1 MALPILY
8 SLRNCPYAMRARIA
22 IFKSHQAVALRDV
35 VLTDKPAAMILAS
48 PKATVPILVLDENS
62 PFKEDNARGNKALN
76 EASTNRAGDNRVV
89 IDESLDIMLWALKK
103 SDPNNLLHADNRV
116 TLPIKPDEKVNTLPK
131 KPNEKLNK
139 MLALITEFDVEFKL
153 RLEAYKCAKRYHETN
168 LNECRA
174 ACEHYIQRLESH
186 LTEHDYLFSAQ
197 ESLADIAL
205 LPFIRQFARIERQ
218 WYLQSPYPKLKNW
231 LNRYL
236 QSPMFTRVM
245 AKHPLWLECGEE
257 VVFFGQ

>member
-22 IFKSHQAVALRDV
+22 IFKSHQPVALRDV

-62 PFKEDNARGNKALN
+62 PFKEDNAQGNNKELSQAN
-76 EASTNRAGDNRVV
+76 TNRAGDNRII

-116 TLPIKPDEKVNTLPK
+116 TLPIKQ
-131 KPNEKLNK
+131 NEKLNE
-139 MLALITEFDVEFKL
+139 MLALITEFDVEFKR

-168 LNECRA
+168 LNECRT
-174 ACEHYIQRLESH
+174 ACEHYIQLLESR
-186 LTEHDYLFSAQ
+186 LTQHDYLFSTQ

-218 WYLQSPYPKLKNW
+218 WYLQSSYPKLKNW

-245 AKHPLWLECGEE
+245 AKYPLWLECGEE
-257 VVFFGQ
+257 VIFVGQ

>member
-22 IFKSHQAVALRDV
+22 IFKSHQPVALRDV

-62 PFKEDNARGNKALN
+62 PFKEDNAQGNNKELSQAN
-76 EASTNRAGDNRVV
+76 TNRAGDNRII

-116 TLPIKPDEKVNTLPK
+116 TLPIKQ
-131 KPNEKLNK
+131 NEKLNE
-139 MLALITEFDVEFKL
+139 MLALITEFDVEFKR

-168 LNECRA
+168 LNECRT
-174 ACEHYIQRLESH
+174 ACEHYIQLLESR
-186 LTEHDYLFSAQ
+186 LTQHDYLFSTQ

-218 WYLQSPYPKLKNW
+218 WYLQSSYPKLKNW

-245 AKHPLWLECGEE
+245 AKYPLWLECGEE
-257 VVFFGQ
+257 VIFVGK